1 MVASEYNSPQTIV
14 DNLHSAV
21 IVIGENLQIMCINP
35 AAEMLFHISNN
46 RAVKKNIRQ
55 LIINEHE
62 FFDRLERSLIS
73 AHPYTV
79 YDDQLRLHHHQII
92 DVDYSVSPIQ
102 YQDKGKFLLLEFIR
116 LKTQHKL
123 SHEESILSQYEA
135 SKSLLRGLA
144 HEIKNP
150 LGGIRGAA
158 QLLERELENGPNS
171 SENKQFTQIIINE
184 ADRLKN
190 LLDRMVGPKDIPTKS
205 DVNIHKI
212 LEHVRQLVLA
222 ENDQL
227 LIMADYD
234 PSIPELHADESMLIQ
249 VILNITRNA
258 VTASISDSTSNNNI
272 ANDPHGRGKC
282 GKYIC
287 PRMDGSRVTQEQLP
301 RSNIPTI
308 IFKTR
313 TQRNCNIGFHSYP
326 LVARIDI
333 EDNGGG
339 VKKELQER
347 IFMPMIT
354 GHAEGT
360 GLGLSIAQS
369 LVQQHNG
376 IIEFTSKPGKTVFT
390 ILLPVKTQNGAHE

>member
-1 MVASEYNSPQTIV
+1 MIAPEYHSPQTII

-62 FFDRLERSLIS
+62 FFDRLERSLLS
-73 AHPYTV
+73 THPYTV
-79 YDDQLRLHHHQII
+79 HEDKLSLHNQQVI

-102 YQDKGKFLLLEFIR
+102 YRDKGKFLLLEFIR
-116 LKTQHKL
+116 LKTQYKL
-123 SHEESILSQYEA
+123 SHEESILRQYEA

-190 LLDRMVGPKDIPTKS
+190 LIDRMVGPKDIPTKS
-205 DVNIHKI
+205 DVNIHQI

-222 ENDQL
+222 ENDQI
-227 LIMADYD
+227 LILADYD
-234 PSIPELHADESMLIQ
+234 PSVPELHADESMMIQ

-258 VTASISDSTSNNNI
+258 VTAATSNSTFNNE
-272 ANDPHGRGKC
+272 A
-282 GKYIC
+282 
-287 PRMDGSRVTQEQLP
+287 
-301 RSNIPTI
+301 TI

-313 TQRNCNIGFHSYP
+313 TQRNCNIGLHNYP

-333 EDNGGG
+333 EDNGSG
-339 VKKELQER
+339 VQKELQEK

>member
-1 MVASEYNSPQTIV
+1 MVSTEYNSPQTII

-21 IVIGENLQIMCINP
+21 IVIGKNLQIVFMNP

-46 RAVKKNIRQ
+46 RAVKKTLRE
-55 LIINEHE
+55 LVINEHE
-62 FFDRLERSLIS
+62 LFDRLERSLIS
-73 AHPYTV
+73 GHPYTA
-79 YDDQLRLHHHQII
+79 YEDQLRVHNHKTI

-102 YQDKGKFLLLEFIR
+102 YLPEGKFLLLEFIR
-116 LKTQHKL
+116 LKAQQKL

-150 LGGIRGAA
+150 LGGIRGSA
-158 QLLERELENGPNS
+158 QLLERELSNDKNGDD
-171 SENKQFTQIIINE
+171 NKQFTQIIISE
-184 ADRLKN
+184 TDRLKN
-190 LLDRMVGPKDIPTKS
+190 LLDRMVGPKDIPTKT

-212 LEHVRQLVLA
+212 LEHVRQLVTA
-222 ENDQL
+222 ENDQVS
-227 LIMADYD
+227 IAADYD
-234 PSIPELHADESMLIQ
+234 PSIPELHADEAMMIQ

-258 VTASISDSTSNNNI
+258 VTAISSTN
-272 ANDPHGRGKC
+272 ADGK
-282 GKYIC
+282 
-287 PRMDGSRVTQEQLP
+287 
-301 RSNIPTI
+301 I

-313 TQRNCNIGFHSYP
+313 AQRNCKIGSHTYP

-339 VKKELQER
+339 VSEELHEK

-354 GHAEGT
+354 GHATGT

-376 IIEFTSKPGKTVFT
+376 LIEFTSEPGKTVFT
-390 ILLPVKTQNGAHE
+390 IILPINLNNGTHNGVDK

>member
-1 MVASEYNSPQTIV
+1 MVATEYNSPQTII

-21 IVIGENLQIMCINP
+21 IVIGDNLQVKCINP
-35 AAEMLFHISNN
+35 AAEMLFHISNT
-46 RAVKKNIRQ
+46 RAAKKNIRD
-55 LIINEHE
+55 LITNEHE

-73 AHPYTV
+73 DHPYTV
-79 YDDQLRLHHHQII
+79 YDDQLRLHNHTTI

-102 YQDKGKFLLLEFIR
+102 YPGEGNFLLLEFIR
-116 LKTQHKL
+116 LKTHHKI

-150 LGGIRGAA
+150 LGGIRGSA
-158 QLLERELENGPNS
+158 QLLERELDS
-171 SENKQFTQIIINE
+171 DSTRQFTQIIINE

-205 DVNIHKI
+205 DINIHKI
-212 LEHVRQLVLA
+212 LEHVRQLVMA
-222 ENDQL
+222 ENNN
-227 LIMADYD
+227 IKISADYD
-234 PSIPELHADESMLIQ
+234 PSIPELHADEEMMIQ
-249 VILNITRNA
+249 IILNITRNA
-258 VTASISDSTSNNNI
+258 VTAVSGI
-272 ANDPHGRGKC
+272 NDGKI
-282 GKYIC
+282 K
-287 PRMDGSRVTQEQLP
+287 
-301 RSNIPTI
+301 
-308 IFKTR
+308 FKTR
-313 TQRNCNIGFHSYP
+313 TKRNCQIGTQTYP

-333 EDNGGG
+333 EDNGSG
-339 VKKELQER
+339 VSKELQEK

-376 IIEFTSKPGKTVFT
+376 LIEFNSRPGKTIFT
-390 ILLPVKTQNGAHE
+390 ILLPINLHNGNNL

>member
-1 MVASEYNSPQTIV
+1 MIAPEYHSPQTII

-62 FFDRLERSLIS
+62 FFDRLERSLLS

-79 YDDQLRLHHHQII
+79 YEDQLRLHNHQVI

-123 SHEESILSQYEA
+123 SHEESILRQYEA

-190 LLDRMVGPKDIPTKS
+190 LIDRMVGPKDIPTKS
-205 DVNIHKI
+205 DVNIHQI

-222 ENDQL
+222 ENDQI
-227 LIMADYD
+227 LITADYD
-234 PSIPELHADESMLIQ
+234 PSVPELHADESMMIQ

-258 VTASISDSTSNNNI
+258 VTAATSNSTINN
-272 ANDPHGRGKC
+272 K
-282 GKYIC
+282 
-287 PRMDGSRVTQEQLP
+287 
-301 RSNIPTI
+301 PTI

-313 TQRNCNIGFHSYP
+313 TQRNCTIGLHTYP

-333 EDNGGG
+333 EDNGSG
-339 VKKELQER
+339 VNKELQEK

>member
-1 MVASEYNSPQTIV
+1 MVLSDNNSTQTII

-21 IVIGENLQIMCINP
+21 IVIGEHLQVVFMNP
-35 AAEMLFHISNN
+35 AAEMLFHISNA
-46 RAVKKNIRQ
+46 RANSKNIRE

-62 FFDRLERSLIS
+62 FFDRLERSIIS
-73 AHPYTV
+73 SHPYTV
-79 YDDQLRLHHHQII
+79 YEDQLLLHHHQTV

-102 YQDKGKFLLLEFIR
+102 YQNKGAFLLLEFIR

-123 SHEESILSQYEA
+123 SHEDSILSQHEA

-158 QLLERELENGPNS
+158 QLLEREMNHTAESDTTQL
-171 SENKQFTQIIINE
+171 TQIIINE

-190 LLDRMVGPKDIPTKS
+190 LLDRMVGPKDIPTKH

-227 LIMADYD
+227 SIAADYD
-234 PSIPELHADESMLIQ
+234 PSLPDLYADESMMVQ

-258 VTASISDSTSNNNI
+258 VTALDLKNTEDASN
-272 ANDPHGRGKC
+272 K
-282 GKYIC
+282 K
-287 PRMDGSRVTQEQLP
+287 
-301 RSNIPTI
+301 I

-313 TQRNCNIGFHSYP
+313 AQRNCKIGSHTYP
-326 LVARIDI
+326 LAAKIDI
-333 EDNGGG
+333 SDNGSG
-339 VKKELQER
+339 VSKELQEK

-360 GLGLSIAQS
+360 GLGLSIAQT
-369 LVQQHNG
+369 LAQQHNG
-376 IIEFTSKPGKTVFT
+376 LIEFTSKPGKTIFT
-390 ILLPVKTQNGAHE
+390 LLLPLNKN

>member
-1 MVASEYNSPQTIV
+1 MVATEYNSPQTVI

-21 IVIGENLQIMCINP
+21 VVIGENLQIICMNP

-46 RAVKKNIRQ
+46 RAVNKSIQ
-55 LIINEHE
+55 ELVINEHE

-79 YDDQLRLHHHQII
+79 YDDQLHVHNHKTI

-102 YQDKGKFLLLEFIR
+102 YMPEGKFLLLEFIR
-116 LKTQHKL
+116 LKTKLNL

-158 QLLERELENGPNS
+158 QLLERELTNDND
-171 SENKQFTQIIINE
+171 KQFTQIIINE

-190 LLDRMVGPKDIPTKS
+190 LLDRMVGPKDIPTKT
-205 DVNIHKI
+205 DINVHKI

-222 ENDQL
+222 ESDHIKL
-227 LIMADYD
+227 SADYD
-234 PSIPELHADESMLIQ
+234 PSIPELHADEAMMIQ
-249 VILNITRNA
+249 VVLNITRNA
-258 VTASISDSTSNNNI
+258 VTAVAANN
-272 ANDPHGRGKC
+272 
-282 GKYIC
+282 
-287 PRMDGSRVTQEQLP
+287 TQGE
-301 RSNIPTI
+301 IK
-308 IFKTR
+308 FKTR
-313 TQRNCNIGFHSYP
+313 TQRNCNIGTQSHA

-333 EDNGGG
+333 EDNGSG
-339 VKKELQER
+339 VSEELQEK

-376 IIEFTSKPGKTVFT
+376 LIEFTSKPNKTIFT
-390 ILLPVKTQNGAHE
+390 ILLPIKIHNGADK

>member
-1 MVASEYNSPQTIV
+1 MVATEYKSPQTII

-21 IVIGENLQIMCINP
+21 MVIGENLQVVCINP

-46 RAVKKNIRQ
+46 RAVKKNIRD

-79 YDDQLRLHHHQII
+79 YDIQLQIHNHQLI

-102 YQDKGKFLLLEFIR
+102 YRSEGKFLLLEFIR
-116 LKTQHKL
+116 LISQQKL
-123 SHEESILSQYEA
+123 SLEESILHQYEA
-135 SKSLLRGLA
+135 SKTLLRGLA

-158 QLLERELENGPNS
+158 QLLERELDNEN
-171 SENKQFTQIIINE
+171 NKQYTQIIINE

-190 LLDRMVGPKDIPTKS
+190 LLDRMVGPRDMPTKR

-222 ENDQL
+222 ENHH
-227 LIMADYD
+227 ISFSADYD
-234 PSIPELHADESMLIQ
+234 PSIPELYADESMMIQ

-258 VTASISDSTSNNNI
+258 VIAIESIDNKN
-272 ANDPHGRGKC
+272 GKI
-282 GKYIC
+282 K
-287 PRMDGSRVTQEQLP
+287 
-301 RSNIPTI
+301 
-308 IFKTR
+308 FKTR
-313 TQRNCNIGFHSYP
+313 TQRNCKIGIHTYP
-326 LVARIDI
+326 LVAKIDI

-339 VKKELQER
+339 VAEELQEK

-360 GLGLSIAQS
+360 GLGLSIAQT

-376 IIEFTSKPGKTVFT
+376 LIEFTSEPGKTIFT
-390 ILLPVKTQNGAHE
+390 ILLPINTHNGAGA

>member
-1 MVASEYNSPQTIV
+1 MVASEYKSSQTII

-21 IVIGENLQIMCINP
+21 IIIGENLQILCINP
-35 AAEMLFHISNN
+35 AAEMLLHISNN
-46 RAVKKNIRQ
+46 RAVNKNIRE

-79 YDDQLRLHHHQII
+79 YEDQLHLHHHKII

-102 YQDKGKFLLLEFIR
+102 YKRDGKYLLLEFIR
-116 LKTQHKL
+116 LKTQQKL
-123 SHEESILSQYEA
+123 SHEESILSQHEA

-158 QLLERELENGPNS
+158 QLLERELDNGPNS
-171 SENKQFTQIIINE
+171 NENKQFTQIIINE

-205 DVNIHKI
+205 DVNIHRI

-222 ENDQL
+222 ENDD
-227 LIMADYD
+227 ITIIADYD
-234 PSIPELHADESMLIQ
+234 PSIPELHADESMMIQ

-258 VTASISDSTSNNNI
+258 VTAATSSTNASNSK
-272 ANDPHGRGKC
+272 A
-282 GKYIC
+282 
-287 PRMDGSRVTQEQLP
+287 
-301 RSNIPTI
+301 TI
-308 IFKTR
+308 RFKTR
-313 TQRNCNIGFHSYP
+313 TQRNCKISSHTYP

-333 EDNGGG
+333 EDNGSG
-339 VKKELQER
+339 VKKELQEK

-354 GHAEGT
+354 GHADGT

-369 LVQQHNG
+369 LAQQHNG
-376 IIEFTSKPGKTVFT
+376 LIEFTSKPGKTVFT
-390 ILLPVKTQNGAHE
+390 ILLPINLHHDDQ

>member
-1 MVASEYNSPQTIV
+1 MVTSVYNSAQAVI

-21 IVIGENLQIMCINP
+21 IIIGENLQIICINP
-35 AAEMLFHISNN
+35 AAEMLFHISNA

-73 AHPYTV
+73 SHPYTV
-79 YDDQLRLHHHQII
+79 YEDQLRLHHHQII

-102 YQDKGKFLLLEFIR
+102 YQEKGKFLLLEFIR

-158 QLLERELENGPNS
+158 QLLERELEKAS
-171 SENKQFTQIIINE
+171 DSRENKQFTQIIINE

-190 LLDRMVGPKDIPTKS
+190 LLDRMVGPKDIPTKT
-205 DVNIHKI
+205 DINIHKI

-222 ENDQL
+222 ENDP
-227 LIMADYD
+227 LIITADYD
-234 PSIPELHADESMLIQ
+234 PSIPELHADEAMMIQ

-258 VTASISDSTSNNNI
+258 VTASMPATRSDDNK
-272 ANDPHGRGKC
+272 A
-282 GKYIC
+282 
-287 PRMDGSRVTQEQLP
+287 
-301 RSNIPTI
+301 TI

-313 TQRNCNIGFHSYP
+313 TQRNCTIGLHTYP

-333 EDNGGG
+333 EDNGSG
-339 VKKELQER
+339 VKKELQEK

-376 IIEFTSKPGKTVFT
+376 LIEFTSKPGKTIFT
-390 ILLPVKTQNGAHE
+390 LLLPINLHNEHPNTKLA

>member
-1 MVASEYNSPQTIV
+1 MVTSQYNSPQTVI
-14 DNLHSAV
+14 DNLHSA
-21 IVIGENLQIMCINP
+21 IIIIGENLQIICINP
-35 AAEMLFHISNN
+35 AAELLFHISNT
-46 RAVKKNIRQ
+46 RAAKKNIRQ
-55 LIINEHE
+55 LIINEHASEHE

-73 AHPYTV
+73 SHPYTAYEV
-79 YDDQLRLHHHQII
+79 QLRLHHHKII
-92 DVDYSVSPIQ
+92 DVDYSVSPIPYKQ
-102 YQDKGKFLLLEFIR
+102 EGKYLLLEFIR
-116 LKTQHKL
+116 LKTQHKI

-135 SKSLLRGLA
+135 GKTLLRGLA

-158 QLLERELENGPNS
+158 QLLERELEKGPGSSNS
-171 SENKQFTQIIINE
+171 SSCDNKQFTQIIINE

-205 DVNIHKI
+205 EVNVHKI

-222 ENDQL
+222 ENDL
-227 LIMADYD
+227 LVIRADYD
-234 PSIPELHADESMLIQ
+234 PSIPDLYADESMMIQ

-258 VTASISDSTSNNNI
+258 VTASLVAAMATATSESSK
-272 ANDPHGRGKC
+272 A
-282 GKYIC
+282 
-287 PRMDGSRVTQEQLP
+287 
-301 RSNIPTI
+301 TI

-313 TQRNCNIGFHSYP
+313 TKRNCKIGLHTYP
-326 LVARIDI
+326 LVAKIDI
-333 EDNGGG
+333 EDNGCG
-339 VKKELQER
+339 VKKELQES

-376 IIEFTSKPGKTVFT
+376 IIEFTSKPGKTIFT
-390 ILLPVKTQNGAHE
+390 LLLPLNLQTDLHNEHSGANK

>member
-1 MVASEYNSPQTIV
+1 MAISEYNSPQTII

-21 IVIGENLQIMCINP
+21 IVIGENLQVVYINP
-35 AAEMLFHISNN
+35 AAEMLFHISNT
-46 RAVKKNIRQ
+46 RAITKNIRD

-62 FFDRLERSLIS
+62 FFDRLERSLVS

-79 YDDQLRLHHHQII
+79 YEDQLRVHNHQTI
-92 DVDYSVSPIQ
+92 DVDYSVSPIS
-102 YQDKGKFLLLEFIR
+102 YRREGRFLLLEFIR
-116 LKTQHKL
+116 LKTQHKI

-135 SKSLLRGLA
+135 SRSLLRGLA

-158 QLLERELENGPNS
+158 QLLERELDDDD
-171 SENKQFTQIIINE
+171 NKQFTQIVINE
-184 ADRLKN
+184 TDRLKN

-222 ENDQL
+222 ENDDIKL
-227 LIMADYD
+227 TVDYD
-234 PSIPELHADESMLIQ
+234 PSVPELHADESMMIQ

-258 VTASISDSTSNNNI
+258 VI
-272 ANDPHGRGKC
+272 AVSSLDDRKGEIN
-282 GKYIC
+282 
-287 PRMDGSRVTQEQLP
+287 
-301 RSNIPTI
+301 
-308 IFKTR
+308 FKTR
-313 TQRNCNIGFHSYP
+313 TQRNCKIGSHTYP

-333 EDNGGG
+333 EDNGSG
-339 VKKELQER
+339 VSKDLQEK

-354 GHAEGT
+354 GHADGT

-369 LVQQHNG
+369 LVQQHHG
-376 IIEFTSKPGKTVFT
+376 LIEFTSRPGKTVFT
-390 ILLPVKTQNGAHE
+390 ILLPINLHNENYFGAEQ

>member
-14 DNLHSAV
+14 DNLHTAI

-79 YDDQLRLHHHQII
+79 YDNQLRLHHHQII

-102 YQDKGKFLLLEFIR
+102 YQDNGKFLLLEFIR

-158 QLLERELENGPNS
+158 QLLERELEKGPNS

-184 ADRLKN
+184 TDRLKN

-234 PSIPELHADESMLIQ
+234 PSIPELYADESMLIQ

-258 VTASISDSTSNNNI
+258 VTASISDSTSNNHK

-282 GKYIC
+282 GKC
-287 PRMDGSRVTQEQLP
+287 

-313 TQRNCNIGFHSYP
+313 TQRNCNIGLHSYP

-333 EDNGGG
+333 EDNGSG

-390 ILLPVKTQNGAHE
+390 ILLPVKMQNGAHE

>member
-1 MVASEYNSPQTIV
+1 MVSTDYNSPQVII

-21 IVIGENLQIMCINP
+21 VVIGEKMQIICMNP

-46 RAVKKNIRQ
+46 RAVDKNIQ
-55 LIINEHE
+55 ELVINEHE
-62 FFDRLERSLIS
+62 FFDRLERSLVS

-79 YDDQLRLHHHQII
+79 YDDQLHVHNHKTI

-102 YQDKGKFLLLEFIR
+102 YRAEGKFLLLEFTR
-116 LKTQHKL
+116 LKAKQKL

-158 QLLERELENGPNS
+158 QLLERELKNDS
-171 SENKQFTQIIINE
+171 DKQFTQIIINE
-184 ADRLKN
+184 ADRLKS
-190 LLDRMVGPKDIPTKS
+190 LLDRMVGPKDIPTKTNI
-205 DVNIHKI
+205 NIHKI

-222 ENDQL
+222 ESDHVKF
-227 LIMADYD
+227 IADYD
-234 PSIPELHADESMLIQ
+234 PSVPELHADEAMMIQ

-258 VTASISDSTSNNNI
+258 VTAVASNN
-272 ANDPHGRGKC
+272 
-282 GKYIC
+282 
-287 PRMDGSRVTQEQLP
+287 TQGE
-301 RSNIPTI
+301 IK
-308 IFKTR
+308 FKTR
-313 TQRNCNIGFHSYP
+313 AQRNCKIGAQTHA
-326 LVARIDI
+326 LAARIDI
-333 EDNGGG
+333 EDNGSG
-339 VKKELQER
+339 VSQELQEK

-376 IIEFTSKPGKTVFT
+376 LIEFSSRPEKTIFT
-390 ILLPVKTQNGAHE
+390 ILLPIHLHNGADK

>member
-1 MVASEYNSPQTIV
+1 MVTTEYNSPQTII

-21 IVIGENLQIMCINP
+21 IVIGENLQVVCMNP
-35 AAEMLFHISNN
+35 AAEMLFHISNT
-46 RAVKKNIRQ
+46 RAIKKNIRQ
-55 LIINEHE
+55 LIINENE

-79 YDDQLRLHHHQII
+79 YEAQLLVHNHQVI

-102 YQDKGKFLLLEFIR
+102 FLAEGKYLLLEFIR
-116 LKTQHKL
+116 INTQQKL

-158 QLLERELENGPNS
+158 QLLERELNDDDS
-171 SENKQFTQIIINE
+171 KQFTQIIINE

-190 LLDRMVGPKDIPTKS
+190 LLDRMIGPKNIPTKS
-205 DVNIHKI
+205 EINIHKI
-212 LEHVRQLVLA
+212 LEHVRQLILA
-222 ENDQL
+222 ENDNISL
-227 LIMADYD
+227 TVDYD
-234 PSIPELHADESMLIQ
+234 PSVPELYADESMMIQ

-258 VTASISDSTSNNNI
+258 VTAINTSDNKN
-272 ANDPHGRGKC
+272 GKI
-282 GKYIC
+282 K
-287 PRMDGSRVTQEQLP
+287 
-301 RSNIPTI
+301 
-308 IFKTR
+308 FKTR
-313 TQRNCNIGFHSYP
+313 TQRNCNIGSHTYP
-326 LVARIDI
+326 LVAKIDI
-333 EDNGGG
+333 EDNGAG
-339 VKKELQER
+339 VSEDLHEK

-354 GHAEGT
+354 GHADGT

-376 IIEFTSKPGKTVFT
+376 LIEFTSEPEKTIFT
-390 ILLPVKTQNGAHE
+390 ILLPIRTHNGAQE

>member
-1 MVASEYNSPQTIV
+1 MVASEYNSSQTIV

-35 AAEMLFHISNN
+35 AAELLFHISNN
-46 RAVKKNIRQ
+46 RAVRINIRQ

-73 AHPYTV
+73 SHPYTV
-79 YDDQLRLHHHQII
+79 YEDQLRLHHHLII

-102 YQDKGKFLLLEFIR
+102 YQDNGKFLLLEFIR

-158 QLLERELENGPNS
+158 QLLERELEKVPNS

-184 ADRLKN
+184 ADRLTN

-205 DVNIHKI
+205 EVNIHKI

-222 ENDQL
+222 ENDQI
-227 LIMADYD
+227 LITADYD
-234 PSIPELHADESMLIQ
+234 PSVPELHADESMLIQ

-258 VTASISDSTSNNNI
+258 VTASTFAGNK
-272 ANDPHGRGKC
+272 A
-282 GKYIC
+282 
-287 PRMDGSRVTQEQLP
+287 Q
-301 RSNIPTI
+301 I

-313 TQRNCNIGFHSYP
+313 TQRNCNIGLHTYP

-333 EDNGGG
+333 EDNGSG
-339 VKKELQER
+339 VIKELQEK

-354 GHAEGT
+354 GHADGT

-369 LVQQHNG
+369 LAQQHNG
-376 IIEFTSKPGKTVFT
+376 LIEFSSKPGKTIFT
-390 ILLPVKTQNGAHE
+390 ILLPINLHNGADK